1 MQIYPHIAGLQSY
14 LHDCDI
20 KRKVY
25 RFDGDWNVYIRV
37 RVRAVDLST
46 YHCEEMRT
54 LQESLETLQCVC
66 HNDSMT
72 ESGFNIDDDLKE
84 VSEIDD
90 NKKK

>member
-1 MQIYPHIAGLQSY
+1 M
-14 LHDCDI
+14 
-20 KRKVY
+20 
-25 RFDGDWNVYIRV
+25 YIRV

-66 HNDSMT
+66 HNDTMT
-72 ESGFNIDDDLKE
+72 ESVFNIDDDLKE

-90 NKKK
+90 DNKK